1 MITIK
6 DIARAAGVSHTTVS
20 RALNGSPLI
29 KPVTRE
35 RIAKIASDMNYV
47 PNYSAKNLVTR
58 KSNTIGLFF
67 SSIEQGTSSSFLADA
82 LKGIR
87 RELDE
92 HYMLTMSGI
101 DDPGSLESINPR
113 RYDGILVMSQSELDN
128 RFIYH
133 VQSADIPLVV
143 LNRQLDDPSIANVAS
158 DDRVGGRAAA
168 DHAFECGHRAIAI
181 IEGKS
186 GFKSS
191 SERRLGYTDSLLSH
205 GISPNPDYFVPGD
218 YSIESGYAAMNALLD
233 LNNRPTAVFCGN
245 DDMAIGAMNACFD
258 RGVHVPGDVSLIGF
272 DDMIFARYTNP
283 PLTTIHKSVSE
294 IAAEGTKLL
303 LQRMEQPHVRPI
315 QRLLGSKL
323 VQRRSV
329 AKFAGSNEHRLGS
342 AAE

>member
-6 DIARAAGVSHTTVS
+6 DIAKVAGVSHTTVS

-29 KPVTRE
+29 KPDTRE
-35 RIAKIASDMNYV
+35 RIAKIASDMNYM

-87 RELDE
+87 KQLGNM
-92 HYMLTMSGI
+92 YMLTVSGI
-101 DDPGSLESINPR
+101 DDSSSMDYIDPR
-113 RYDGILVMSQSELDN
+113 RYDGILVMSQSEWDN

-133 VQSADIPLVV
+133 VQSAGIPLVV
-143 LNRQLDDPSIANVAS
+143 LNRQLEDPSICNVAS
-158 DDRVGGRAAA
+158 DDRVGGKAAA
-168 DHAFECGHRAIAI
+168 DYAFECGHRLVAM
-181 IEGKS
+181 IEGKA

-191 SERRLGYTDSLLSH
+191 SERKLGYMDSLMAH
-205 GISPNPDYFVPGD
+205 GLTPNPTYFVQGD
-218 YSIESGYAAMNALLD
+218 YSIESGYTAMNQLLD
-233 LNNRPTAVFCGN
+233 LQERPTAVFCGN

-258 RGVHVPGDVSLIGF
+258 RGVQIPNEISLIGF
-272 DDMIFARYTNP
+272 DDMTFASYTNP

-294 IAAEGTKLL
+294 IAEEGTRLL
-303 LQRMEQPHVRPI
+303 LERLQYPQTLPV
-315 QRLLGSKL
+315 QRLLGSTL

-329 AKFAGSNEHRLGS
+329 SKLAEHR
-342 AAE
+342 

>member
-92 HYMLTMSGI
+92 HYMLTVSGI
-101 DDPGSLESINPR
+101 DDPGSLESIDPR

-143 LNRQLDDPSIANVAS
+143 LNRQLDDPSITNVAS

-181 IEGKS
+181 IEGKP

-191 SERRLGYTDSLLSH
+191 SERCLGYMDSLISH
-205 GISPNPDYFVPGD
+205 GISPNPDYFVAGD

-258 RGVHVPGDVSLIGF
+258 RGVGIPGDVSLIGF
-272 DDMIFARYTNP
+272 DDMIFAQYTNP

-303 LQRMEQPHVRPI
+303 LQRMEQPNAEPI

-329 AKFAGSNEHRLGS
+329 AEVASNREH
-342 AAE
+342 

>member
-1 MITIK
+1 MMITIK
-6 DIARAAGVSHTTVS
+6 DIAKAAGVSHTTVS

-29 KPVTRE
+29 KPGTRE

-58 KSNTIGLFF
+58 RSNTIGLFF

-87 RELDE
+87 RSLGE
-92 HYMLTMSGI
+92 HYMLTVGGI
-101 DDPGSLESINPR
+101 DDPGSQNSINPR

-128 RFIYH
+128 EFIYR
-133 VQSADIPLVV
+133 VRSAGIPLVV

-168 DHAFECGHRAIAI
+168 DHAYELGHRRLAV
-181 IEGKS
+181 IEGKP

-191 SERRLGYTDSLLSH
+191 SERRSGYMDSLMTH
-205 GISPNPDYFVPGD
+205 GLKPNPAYFVQGD
-218 YSIESGYAAMNALLD
+218 YSIESGYAAMNTLLD
-233 LNNRPTAVFCGN
+233 LDKRPTAVFCSN

-258 RGVHVPGDVSLIGF
+258 RGVNVPGDISLIGF

-283 PLTTIHKSVSE
+283 PLTTIRKSVSE
-294 IAAEGTKLL
+294 IAAEGAKLL
-303 LQRMEQPHVRPI
+303 LQVMEQPDSEPV
-315 QRLLGSKL
+315 QRLLGSQL
-323 VQRRSV
+323 IRRRSV
-329 AKFAGSNEHRLGS
+329 AEIADGIEN
-342 AAE
+342 

>member
-47 PNYSAKNLVTR
+47 PNYNAKNLVTR

-92 HYMLTMSGI
+92 HYMLTVSGI

-158 DDRVGGRAAA
+158 DDRVGGRAAT
-168 DHAFECGHRAIAI
+168 DHAFQCGHRSIAI
-181 IEGKS
+181 IEGKP

-191 SERRLGYTDSLLSH
+191 SERRLGYMDSLIAH
-205 GISPNPDYFVPGD
+205 GLSPNPDYFVPGD
-218 YSIESGYAAMNALLD
+218 YSIESGYAAMNTLLD

-258 RGVHVPGDVSLIGF
+258 RGVHIPGDVSLIGF
-272 DDMIFARYTNP
+272 DDMIFAQYTNP

-303 LQRMEQPHVRPI
+303 LQRMEQPDTEPI

-329 AKFAGSNEHRLGS
+329 SELANDEH
-342 AAE
+342 

>member
-92 HYMLTMSGI
+92 QYMLTVSGI
-101 DDPGSLESINPR
+101 DDPGSLDSINPR

-133 VQSADIPLVV
+133 VQSAGIPLVV
-143 LNRQLDDPSIANVAS
+143 LNRQLDDPSIPNVAS
-158 DDRVGGRAAA
+158 DDRVGGHAAA
-168 DHAFECGHRAIAI
+168 DHAWQCGHRLIAI
-181 IEGKS
+181 IEGKP

-191 SERRLGYTDSLLSH
+191 SERRLGYMDSLIAH
-205 GISPNPDYFVPGD
+205 GLSPNPDYFVPGD
-218 YSIESGYAAMNALLD
+218 YSIESGYAAMNTLLD
-233 LNNRPTAVFCGN
+233 LKNRPTAVFCGN

-258 RGVHVPGDVSLIGF
+258 RGVQIPGEVSLIGF
-272 DDMIFARYTNP
+272 DDMIFAQYTNP

-303 LQRMEQPHVRPI
+303 LRRMEQPDAEPV

-329 AKFAGSNEHRLGS
+329 ANLINKDGD
-342 AAE
+342 